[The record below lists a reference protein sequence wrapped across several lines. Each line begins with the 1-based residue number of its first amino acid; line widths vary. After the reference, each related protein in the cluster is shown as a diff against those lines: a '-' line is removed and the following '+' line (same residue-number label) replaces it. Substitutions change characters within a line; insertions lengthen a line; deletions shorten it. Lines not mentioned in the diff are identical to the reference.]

1 MTLKARFAELERE
14 RHEYVERAHKSAV
27 LTKPSIF
34 PREGQLLH
42 QLPQNFQ
49 SVGSRGV
56 ASLSSKLQLTLFP
69 PTLPFM
75 RFEASESD
83 LEALAESGGGSSRE
97 EVEEFLH
104 SLESEANSIFDT
116 QGWRPAVAEAFKLL
130 VVTGNALLY
139 DRPGGRVSTHNLHK
153 YVVSRSAEGQL
164 LEVIL
169 KQSISLQEAQKQ
181 LQGTSISPERLAGL
195 QAQTEDGNQV
205 PGIALYTGARRLDNG
220 NFEYFEEIED
230 VRVSDARELKEA
242 KLPLIPLRFEPIYGS
257 SYGRGYVEEYDGA
270 LLVLEKVSQ
279 ALAEGSLALSK
290 ILFLVR
296 PGSSTKPSVLRAPNG
311 AVRSGDGEDVSTVQ
325 AEKQSDLSI
334 ALSVQQ
340 NYQTQLGHAFLLN
353 SSIQRAGER
362 VTAEEIRFVGQELED
377 VLGGVYAGLAT
388 TVQLPIV
395 NYILGELRRV
405 AEIPDSV
412 EVVVATGLESIT
424 RNHKAQKIER
434 FLGSVGASLPP
445 EELSTILKPE
455 EIARQL
461 ATAYGLKASTLIRTD
476 DEVAEARQE
485 AQAQAAVA
493 QLGGPAIGALAQ

>member
-1 MTLKARFAELERE
+1 MTLKARYIELERE
-14 RHEYVERAHKSAV
+14 RYEFVERAHKSAV

-56 ASLSSKLQLTLFP
+56 ASLSSKLGLTLFP
-69 PTLPFM
+69 PTLPFL
-75 RFEASESD
+75 RLEASESD
-83 LEALAESGGGSSRE
+83 LEALEAAGQGQSRE

-104 SLESEANSIFDT
+104 SVESEASSIFDT
-116 QGWRPAVAEAFKLL
+116 QGWRPAMADAFKLL
-130 VVTGNALLY
+130 VTTGNALLY
-139 DRPGGRVSTHNLHK
+139 DRPGGRVSTHNLHR
-153 YVVSRSAEGQL
+153 YVVSRSAEGEL

-181 LQGTSISPERLAGL
+181 LEGSSIPAERLAGL
-195 QAQTEDGNQV
+195 AAQTTSSGQV
-205 PGIALYTGARRLDNG
+205 PGIALFTGARRLPNG
-220 NFEYFEEIED
+220 NYEYFEEIED
-230 VRVSDARELKEA
+230 IRIGEPQELTES
-242 KLPLIPLRFEPIYGS
+242 KLPLIPLRFEPIYGA

-290 ILFLVR
+290 IIFLIR
-296 PGSSTKPSVLRAPNG
+296 PGSSTKASALRAPNG
-311 AVRSGDGEDVSTVQ
+311 SVKSGDGDDVSTIQ
-325 AEKQSDLSI
+325 AEKQADLSV

-377 VLGGVYAGLAT
+377 VLGGVYSGLAT
-388 TVQLPIV
+388 TVQLPVVHHIV
-395 NYILGELRRV
+395 EKLGRI
-405 AEIPDSV
+405 AEIPESV
-412 EVVVATGLESIT
+412 EFVIATGLESIS
-424 RNHKAQKIER
+424 RNHKAQKLER

-445 EELSTILKPE
+445 EELQTILKSE

-461 ATAYGLKASTLIRTD
+461 ATAYGLKASTIIRSDT
-476 DEVAEARQE
+476 EVAEARQE
-485 AQAQAAVA
+485 AQAQAAVS
-493 QLGGPAIGALAQ
+493 QLGAPAIGALTQ